1 MSIIR
6 KETTLQDTKI
16 SFESGIFAPK
26 AHSAILATMGETVV
40 LATVVTREMK
50 ENPGFFPL
58 TVEYMERLYAGG
70 IISSSRFVKREG
82 RPSSNETLKARMID
96 RSIRPIF
103 KEDFKNEIQLVV
115 TVLSYDKINDPVI
128 IGISAASLALMV
140 AGLPFEG
147 PVAGLRVGLMDNE
160 FIVNPVPA
168 MLNSSD
174 LNLFISA
181 TKDSISMVEA
191 GANNIPEDKMIDAI
205 EFAKNQTKP
214 LIDIQNDFLKE
225 INSENKIEYNK
236 HGVDENLLVEIDAK
250 FHDEIEKSIWESE
263 DKKLESNIGEKFDA
277 DHDPKDVEEAVHEL
291 FRRSFRGG
299 ILKNKRR
306 PDKRALD
313 EVRPL
318 YIKVDIL
325 PRTHGSAIFQRG
337 ETQVLSVATLASSK
351 QSQTIEN
358 IEGEEIKRYM
368 HHYNFPGW
376 SVGEINRNLY
386 YPSRRDIGHG
396 ALAERAL
403 ERQIPPMSEFPYAI
417 RVVSETLSSNGSS
430 SMASVC
436 GSTLA
441 LMAAGVKIKK
451 PISGC
456 AMGLVMDEST
466 KEYVILTDIQGP
478 EDHFGDMDFKV
489 AGSSDGITALQMD
502 NKLKGISIDILKE
515 ALDQAKKA
523 RLFILS
529 KMLEV
534 LPASRSSLSIYAPQI
549 KIIKIDP
556 TKIGEVIGGG
566 GKTIKGIIEKS
577 GADIE
582 ISDDGSISISAIEEK
597 QFELA
602 LKMIEDIT
610 KEVEVGHTYEG
621 KVAKITTYG
630 AFINVTPSISGLV
643 HVSEMSDEFTKD
655 PTDIVS
661 EGDTVLVKIIGKDD
675 QGRLKFSMKQASEA
689 DKE

>member
-1 MSIIR
+1 MIVR
-6 KETTLQDTKI
+6 KETTLGDTKI
-16 SFESGIFAPK
+16 SFESGVFAPK
-26 AHSAILATMGETVV
+26 AHCSILATMGETVV

-58 TVEYMERLYAGG
+58 TIEYMERLYASGM
-70 IISSSRFVKREG
+70 ISSSRFIKREG
-82 RPSSNETLKARMID
+82 RPSSNEILKARMID

-103 KEDFKNEIQLVV
+103 KEDFRDEIQLVV
-115 TVLSYDKINDPVI
+115 TVLSYDKLNDPVI

-140 AGLPFEG
+140 AGIPFEG
-147 PVAGLRVGLMDNE
+147 PVAGLRVGLLNNE
-160 FIVNPVPA
+160 FILNPIPTI
-168 MLNSSD
+168 LDSSD
-174 LNLFISA
+174 LNLFISS
-181 TKDSISMVEA
+181 TKDSISMIEA
-191 GANNIPEDKMIDAI
+191 GANNIPENKMIEAI

-214 LIDIQNDFLKE
+214 LIDIQNDFLNE
-225 INSENKIEYNK
+225 INNDNKIEYIK
-236 HGVDENLLVEIDAK
+236 HGVDESLLKEIDSK
-250 FHDEIEKSIWESE
+250 FHDDIEKSIWDTENKE
-263 DKKLESNIGEKFDA
+263 LEKKIGETFDT

-299 ILKNKRR
+299 ILKNSIR

-318 YIKVDIL
+318 YIKIDIL

-337 ETQVLSVATLASSK
+337 ETQILSVATLASAK

-358 IEGEEIKRYM
+358 IEGEEVKRYM

-376 SVGEINRNLY
+376 SVGEISRNLY

-441 LMAAGVKIKK
+441 LMAAGVKIKN
-451 PISGC
+451 PISGI

-466 KEYVILTDIQGP
+466 KKYVILTDIQGP

-489 AGSSDGITALQMD
+489 AGSKDGITALQMD
-502 NKLKGISIDILKE
+502 NKLKGISIEVLKE
-515 ALDQAKKA
+515 ALEQAKKA

-534 LPASRSSLSIYAPQI
+534 LPTPRESLSIYAPQI

-566 GKTIKGIIEKS
+566 GKTIKNIIEKS
-577 GADIE
+577 GTDIE
-582 ISDDGSISISAIEEK
+582 ISDDGSISISAVEEK
-597 QFELA
+597 QFALA
-602 LKMIEDIT
+602 LKMIENIT
-610 KEVEVGHTYEG
+610 KEVEIGHTYEG
-621 KVAKITTYG
+621 TVAKITTYG

-643 HVSEMSDEFTKD
+643 HVSEMSDTFTKD

-661 EGDTVLVKIIGKDD
+661 EGDTVLIKIIGKDD
-675 QGRLKFSMKQASEA
+675 QGRLKFSMKQASES

>member
-1 MSIIR
+1 MIVK
-6 KETTLQDTKI
+6 KETTLGDTKI
-16 SFESGIFAPK
+16 SFESGVFAPK
-26 AHSAILATMGETVV
+26 AHSSILATMGDTVV

-58 TVEYMERLYAGG
+58 TIEYMERLYASGM
-70 IISSSRFVKREG
+70 ISSSRFIKREG
-82 RPSSNETLKARMID
+82 RPSSNEILKARMID

-103 KEDFKNEIQLVV
+103 KEDFRDEIQLVV

-140 AGLPFEG
+140 AGIPFEG
-147 PVAGLRVGLMDNE
+147 PVAGLRVGLLNNE
-160 FIVNPVPA
+160 FILNPIPTI
-168 MLNSSD
+168 LDSSD
-174 LNLFISA
+174 LNLFISS
-181 TKDSISMVEA
+181 TKDSISMIEA
-191 GANNIPEDKMIDAI
+191 GSNNIPENKMIEAI

-214 LIDIQNDFLKE
+214 LIDIQNDFLNE
-225 INSENKIEYNK
+225 INNDKKIEYIK
-236 HGVDENLLVEIDAK
+236 HGVDESLLKEIDSK
-250 FHDEIEKSIWESE
+250 FHDDIEKSIWDTEN
-263 DKKLESNIGEKFDA
+263 KGLESAIGEEFDT

-299 ILKNKRR
+299 ILENNIR

-337 ETQVLSVATLASSK
+337 ETQILSVATLASSK

-358 IEGEEIKRYM
+358 IEGEEVKRYM

-376 SVGEINRNLY
+376 SVGEISRNLY

-441 LMAAGVKIKK
+441 LMAAGVKIKN
-451 PISGC
+451 PISGI

-466 KEYVILTDIQGP
+466 KKYVILTDIQGP

-489 AGSSDGITALQMD
+489 AGSKDGITALQMD
-502 NKLKGISIDILKE
+502 NKLKGISIEILKE
-515 ALDQAKKA
+515 ALEQAKKA

-534 LPASRSSLSIYAPQI
+534 LPTPRESLSIYAPQI

-566 GKTIKGIIEKS
+566 GKTIKNIIEKS

-582 ISDDGSISISAIEEK
+582 ISDDGSISISAVEEK
-597 QFELA
+597 QFALA

-610 KEVEVGHTYEG
+610 KEVEIGHTYEG
-621 KVAKITTYG
+621 TVAKITTYG

-643 HVSEMSDEFTKD
+643 HVSEMSDTFTKD